1 MKTVYKWWAALVFV
15 AVIVQIGLAGYGAF
29 ETAHKLQD
37 SGSVL
42 DHNKFDDFWSP
53 HGAFGTL
60 LVLGMIV
67 LLVLGL
73 AARLGRPAIWWP
85 LALAVAGVV
94 QIFLAGL
101 GTSVPG
107 IGFLH
112 PVNALLIFTLS
123 GLIVHRTWNAKA

>member
-1 MKTVYKWWAALVFV
+1 
-15 AVIVQIGLAGYGAF
+15 
-29 ETAHKLQD
+29 
-37 SGSVL
+37 
-42 DHNKFDDFWSP
+42 
-53 HGAFGTL
+53 
-60 LVLGMIV
+60 MIV

-123 GLIVHRTWNAKA
+123 GLIVHRTWHAKA